1 MNAPEDRKYSKD
13 HEWIVLDSDGKAR
26 IGVSD
31 FAQEQLGDVVFIEL
45 PDVGA
50 NFSQFDKM
58 GEVESVKAV
67 SDLYVP
73 ASGEITEVNQQVIS
87 NPELLNEDPYNQGWL
102 VKVRLNNPEELD
114 SLLDSKSYIN
124 IISSLFVGNKR
135 FISFLK

>member
-13 HEWIVLDSDGKAR
+13 HEWIVLDSDGTAR

-124 IISSLFVGNKR
+124 IIS
-135 FISFLK
+135 

>member
-13 HEWIVLDSDGKAR
+13 HEWIVLDSDGTAR

-114 SLLDSKSYIN
+114 YLLDSKSYIN
-124 IISSLFVGNKR
+124 IIS
-135 FISFLK
+135 

>member
-13 HEWIVLDSDGKAR
+13 HEWIVLDSDGTAR

-58 GEVESVKAV
+58 GEVQSVKEV

-102 VKVRLNNPEELD
+102 VKVRLNTPEQLD

-124 IISSLFVGNKR
+124 IIS
-135 FISFLK
+135 

>member
-13 HEWIVLDSDGKAR
+13 HEWIVLDSDGTAR

-73 ASGEITEVNQQVIS
+73 ASGEITEVNHQVIS

-124 IISSLFVGNKR
+124 IIS
-135 FISFLK
+135 

>member
-1 MNAPEDRKYSKD
+1 MNAPEDRKYSKE
-13 HEWIVLDSDGKAR
+13 HEWIVLDSDGTAR

-124 IISSLFVGNKR
+124 IIS
-135 FISFLK
+135 

>member
-13 HEWIVLDSDGKAR
+13 HEWIVLDSDGTAK

-124 IISSLFVGNKR
+124 IIS
-135 FISFLK
+135 

>member
-1 MNAPEDRKYSKD
+1 MTCSLEKSVLGAIVISCLELSITASKAIS
-13 HEWIVLDSDGKAR
+13 EPLELVVLRVIKLST
-26 IGVSD
+26 
-31 FAQEQLGDVVFIEL
+31 F
-45 PDVGA
+45 
-50 NFSQFDKM
+50 
-58 GEVESVKAV
+58 ESVKAV

-124 IISSLFVGNKR
+124 IIS
-135 FISFLK
+135 

>member
-13 HEWIVLDSDGKAR
+13 HEW

-124 IISSLFVGNKR
+124 IIS
-135 FISFLK
+135 

>member
-13 HEWIVLDSDGKAR
+13 HEWIVLDSDGTAR

-114 SLLDSKSYIN
+114 SLLDTKSYIN
-124 IISSLFVGNKR
+124 IIS
-135 FISFLK
+135 

>member
-13 HEWIVLDSDGKAR
+13 HEWIVLDSDGTAR

-67 SDLYVP
+67 SALYVP

-124 IISSLFVGNKR
+124 IIS
-135 FISFLK
+135 